1 MHTQELPELWNNV
14 KKVAVL
20 MKQSVAPLQAAEVG
34 IVRRKLS
41 SFDVSSAYIRIYMC
55 IATVHNNIMVM
66 CCGASDHFSSKAYA
80 WEPQS

>member
-1 MHTQELPELWNNV
+1 
-14 KKVAVL
+14 

-41 SFDVSSAYIRIYMC
+41 SFDVSSTYVHTYIHVYSYLNL
-55 IATVHNNIMVM
+55 VHNIIMVM